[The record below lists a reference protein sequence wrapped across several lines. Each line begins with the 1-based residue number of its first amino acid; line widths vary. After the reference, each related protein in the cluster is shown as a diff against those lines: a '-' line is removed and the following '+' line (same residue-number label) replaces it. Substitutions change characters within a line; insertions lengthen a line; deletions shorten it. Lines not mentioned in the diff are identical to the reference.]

1 VSAPDPTPPSGPSPD
16 PPPGDPKPL
25 PGAVAFLNMGLSAAV
40 CVAAG
45 VFLGLWLDDVFHTA
59 PALLLVGLLLGLVT
73 AAFSVIK
80 LIRQYL

>member
-1 VSAPDPTPPSGPSPD
+1 
-16 PPPGDPKPL
+16 
-25 PGAVAFLNMGLSAAV
+25 MGLSAAV

-73 AAFSVIK
+73 AAVSVIK